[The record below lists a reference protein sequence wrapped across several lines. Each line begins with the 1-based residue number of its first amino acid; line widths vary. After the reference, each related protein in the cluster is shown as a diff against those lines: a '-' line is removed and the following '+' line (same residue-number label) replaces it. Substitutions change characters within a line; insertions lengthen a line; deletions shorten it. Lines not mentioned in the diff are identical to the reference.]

1 LFGYFINSKAY
12 RVYNHSSSLVEET
25 CDFEFDE
32 TNVSQKKQE
41 NLDDVGNEGLRITMK
56 NTTIGDVKPND

>member
-1 LFGYFINSKAY
+1 VILNLM
-12 RVYNHSSSLVEET
+12 RLMSLK
-25 CDFEFDE
+25 
-32 TNVSQKKQE
+32 KKQE